1 VAKPAETVDAFM
13 ARLEHPR
20 KDEIARLRQGIR
32 ALDPPVT
39 ERIKWNAPS
48 FCNASGDDRVT
59 FSLQPGDR
67 FDLILH
73 RGSKRR
79 DDTDSFTFADPTGRV
94 RWAAPDRGV
103 LTFADEA
110 DLDTRWTDTIDLVG
124 RWMQATLD

>member
-1 VAKPAETVDAFM
+1 MPAETVDAFM
-13 ARLEHPR
+13 ARFEHPR
-20 KDEIARLRQGIR
+20 KGEIERLRQGIL
-32 ALDPPVT
+32 ALDPPIS

-67 FDLILH
+67 VDLILH

-94 RWAAPDRGV
+94 RWAACDRGI
-103 LTFADEA
+103 LSFSDAT
-110 DLDTRWTDTIDLVG
+110 DLDGRWTDTIDLVG